1 MGTWIR
7 QIGILFASILLAS
20 VWAGSWTGH
29 AQPPANLQSV
39 IDEMSAAEAAGE
51 RERLLGL
58 ATEARALAVA
68 EYGPEAD
75 YSLTWTSYVAALLEE
90 RGEYDAALPLR
101 LEITERRR
109 AAAPAWNLKVI
120 DAEDDLGRL
129 YEYLGRYGEAEALL
143 SSVAQRRL
151 AGDPKRWRSFQNL
164 GAVRASTGQYEDAAA
179 AFAEA
184 LAAADAL
191 PDPISTVDR
200 VILLT
205 SLGGAHARRKD
216 FAAAEPI
223 LRSANESALAAF
235 GPESRYTAFTS
246 NWLATLYKWWGRTD
260 EAQAAYAAATE
271 SFLAALGRVHPE
283 TYVNA
288 NDHAELLVT
297 TGDLTGAEQ
306 LLIGNLA
313 IADASIGSVHPEK
326 AVTLALYA
334 ELLARQSGD
343 REVALTF
350 LKSAVNILQ
359 TARAGLS
366 AGTGEAPDGAFV
378 SKYAPI
384 YETLQEWLV
393 SLGRFAEAEQVGRML
408 KELEYR
414 DFVGRRTGNDD
425 PRLTRMALTDRAE
438 AWQAQ
443 LADWAERP
451 NRIALELAA
460 LETRQR
466 GGVVLTTLE
475 TQQLTDLQARYEDAY
490 ADYKEQV
497 NAWLA
502 EVRALADETIQEEA
516 RALDAKFHDDLQQ
529 EIAAIGDSVAALQIV
544 AFEDGVHIFLIT
556 PQAFKH
562 VETATRREDLFRT
575 IFRTRQFMSDVSPR
589 AVTELQRLHAMLIA
603 PVLPEL
609 QDAGIDTLMLNLQGP
624 IRYVPFAALNDG
636 EQYLT
641 ERYKL
646 ALFTPAARTQFEATG
661 SLSEATGF
669 GVTAEHSP
677 FEALPGVGRELSALL
692 GGEATTTGILDGAS
706 YLDAAFTRASFE
718 AALEQRRP
726 ILHIASHFQMLPGN
740 DSSSFLLLGDGTR
753 LSLADINRSP
763 ALRFGGVELITL
775 SACSTAVGSDGT
787 GAEVEGFGVLAQ
799 AKGAEAVL
807 ATLWNV
813 NDAAT
818 SRFMTEFYQRLR
830 LDGMSKAGAVQAAQL
845 GLIADPATAHPF
857 YWAPFI
863 LMGNWK

>member
-1 MGTWIR
+1 MAQIVR
-7 QIGILFASILLAS
+7 QFAILLAGLLL
-20 VWAGSWTGH
+20 AGLMAAHS
-29 AQPPANLQSV
+29 QPRPDLQSV
-39 IDEMSAAEAAGE
+39 IDEMSAAGADGDKDRVLA
-51 RERLLGL
+51 L
-58 ATEARALAVA
+58 ATEVRALALA
-68 EYGPEAD
+68 EHGPEAD
-75 YSLTWTSYVAALLEE
+75 YALTWTDYVATLLEE
-90 RGEYDAALPLR
+90 RGDYDEALPLR
-101 LEITERRR
+101 LEIAEQRR

-120 DAEDDLGRL
+120 DAEDNLGRL
-129 YEYLGRYGEAEALL
+129 YEFLGRYGEAEALL
-143 SSVAQRRL
+143 SSVVQRRL
-151 AGDPKRWRSFQNL
+151 AGDPNRWRSFQNL
-164 GAVRASTGQYEDAAA
+164 GTVMASTGRHEAAA
-179 AFAEA
+179 EFYSTA

-191 PDPISTVDR
+191 PDPISTVER
-200 VILLT
+200 VTLLT

-223 LRSANESALAAF
+223 LLSANKSALAVL
-235 GPESRYTAFTS
+235 GPDSRYTAFTA
-246 NWLATLYKWWGRTD
+246 NWLGTLYKWWGRTD

-271 SFLAALGRVHPE
+271 SFIASLGRVHPE

-288 NDHAELLVT
+288 NDHAELLVAA
-297 TGDLTGAEQ
+297 GDLAAADK

-313 IADASIGSVHPEK
+313 IADASIGAEHPEK

-334 ELLARQSGD
+334 DLLARQTGD

-359 TARAGLS
+359 ATRAGLS
-366 AGTGEAPDGAFV
+366 AGTPGAPDGAFV
-378 SKYAPI
+378 SKHAHI
-384 YETLQEWLV
+384 YETLQEWLI

-408 KELEYR
+408 KDLEYR
-414 DFVGRRTGNDD
+414 DFIGRRTGTDD

-460 LETRQR
+460 LEARQR
-466 GGVVLTTLE
+466 EGVVLTALE
-475 TQQLTDLQARYEDAY
+475 MQQLADLQARYEEAY
-490 ADYKEQV
+490 AAYKQNI

-529 EIAAIGDSVAALQIV
+529 EIAAIGDTVAALQIV

-556 PQAFKH
+556 PTAFRH

-575 IFRTRQFMSDVSPR
+575 IFRTRQFLSDVSPR

-603 PVLPEL
+603 PVLPDLE
-609 QDAGIDTLMLNLQGP
+609 DAGIDTLMLNLQGP

-636 EQYLT
+636 ERYLA
-641 ERYKL
+641 EDYKL
-646 ALFTPAARTQFEATG
+646 ALFTPAARTRFEASG
-661 SLSEATGF
+661 ELSRATGF

-677 FEALPGVGRELSALL
+677 FEALPGVGLELSALL
-692 GGEATTTGILDGAS
+692 GGEAPATGILDGAS

-718 AALEQRRP
+718 AALTERRP

-775 SACSTAVGSDGT
+775 SACSTALGSDGT

-818 SRFMTEFYQRLR
+818 SRFMTRFYQGLR
-830 LDGMSKAGAVQAAQL
+830 GDGTSKAGAVQAAQQ